1 MFSGINIDRMISSNG
16 TVLSKSTVTGSSEYI
31 KHNRQNYDQFELS
44 QPPQGE
50 EKQCKELVAQI
61 SSEIRSQTT
70 RGQLAEIKAQI
81 QAGTYQP
88 DPYEIAAR
96 MLLIK
101 REDV

>member
-1 MFSGINIDRMISSNG
+1 MFSSVNIDRVISSNG
-16 TVLSKSTVTGSSEYI
+16 TVLSKSTATGSSEYI

-44 QPPQGE
+44 EPPQGQE
-50 EKQCKELVAQI
+50 RQCREIVAQI
-61 SSEIRSQTT
+61 SSEIRSHPT
-70 RGQLAEIKAQI
+70 RGQLAQLKSQI
-81 QAGTYQP
+81 EEGTYHP